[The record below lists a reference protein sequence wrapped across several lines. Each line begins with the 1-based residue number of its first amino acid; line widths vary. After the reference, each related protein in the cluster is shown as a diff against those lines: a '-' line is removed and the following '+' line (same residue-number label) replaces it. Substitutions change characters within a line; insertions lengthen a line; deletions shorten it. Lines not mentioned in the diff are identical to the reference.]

1 MANVKWY
8 TNKHNGELRQFSDAW
23 YKINTGDGK
32 YPNTNWRESTDK
44 EIADWLQE
52 ETDPAETVVDTGEE
66 TGNVEQTKV
75 VTLTQEQK
83 PAKATGG
90 KKAAAVAEII
100 PPAPAGQNPEAPVTQ
115 PPIIEAGDGEEAK
128 DGETSK

>member
-1 MANVKWY
+1 MANLKWY

-32 YPNTNWRESTDK
+32 YPNPNWKESTEE

-52 ETDPAETVVDTGEE
+52 ETDPAETVVDTGKD
-66 TGNVEQTKV
+66 TGNGEQTKV
-75 VTLTQEQK
+75 VALTKEPK

-90 KKAAAVAEII
+90 KKAEVAEII
-100 PPAPAGQNPEAPVTQ
+100 PPAPAGQNPETPLTQ
-115 PPIIEAGDGEEAK
+115 PPVIEVGDGEEAK